1 MIFILHFRG
10 KSKIIADQYN
20 KKHLLKPALFGKLTF
35 LRNFV
40 KKISLFC
47 CARKKKVQIYYL
59 SEKFKYN
66 YKLSL
71 QSAKSPVFAI

>member
-47 CARKKKVQIYYL
+47 CARKKKSSNLLFIREIQIQ
-59 SEKFKYN
+59 
-66 YKLSL
+66 L
-71 QSAKSPVFAI
+71 QAFFTVS